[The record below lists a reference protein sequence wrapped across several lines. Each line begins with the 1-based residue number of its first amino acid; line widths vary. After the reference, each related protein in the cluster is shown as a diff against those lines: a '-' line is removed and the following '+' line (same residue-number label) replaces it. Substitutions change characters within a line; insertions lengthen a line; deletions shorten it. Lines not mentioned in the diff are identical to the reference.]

1 MPRLSCVRGLLI
13 PSRMSAEAK
22 SPYNA
27 RNLFHARC
35 TRKVS
40 LCGPGSDKDT
50 RHIEISLKG
59 SGLTYE
65 PGDALA
71 VKPVNDPAL
80 VGLALKSLGF
90 SGDEPVKVKD
100 AEKPVREALLRDFE
114 IHFAGKKFL
123 AKLAEKGAVKLAELL
138 KPENAAALDEY
149 TSAWNASRDCVDV
162 LAEFPDV
169 KFEPQEFVDTLRGL
183 NIRLYSIASS
193 LKAHPEQVDLT
204 VAAVR
209 WTAHGRARSGVCST
223 FLCERWKPGDTA
235 GVFGQTQKHFRMPE
249 SPDAPMIMVG
259 PGTGVAPFRAFLEE
273 REVTGAKGKN
283 WLFFG
288 ERRSATEFFYREQF
302 EGWIKSGVLECLD
315 LAWSRETEGRKE
327 YVQHRM
333 RAQGAQLWKW
343 IADGAYFYVCGDKER
358 MAKDVHEELIRIAQN
373 HGGKSPED
381 ARHYVEET
389 LMKTEKRYSRD
400 VY

>member
-1 MPRLSCVRGLLI
+1 
-13 PSRMSAEAK
+13 MSAETK

-27 RNLFHARC
+27 RNFFHARC
-35 TRKVS
+35 TRNVS

-50 RHIEISLKG
+50 RHIEISLAG

-65 PGDALA
+65 AGDALA
-71 VKPVNDPAL
+71 VKPVNDPQL
-80 VGLALKSLGF
+80 VELTLTALGF
-90 SGDEPVKVKD
+90 SGDELVKVKD
-100 AEKPVREALLRDFE
+100 AEKPVREALLRDFQ
-114 IHFAGKKFL
+114 IHFAEKKFL
-123 AKLAEKGAVKLAELL
+123 AKLAEKGVEKIAELL
-138 KPENAAALDEY
+138 KPETAAALEEY
-149 TSAWNASRDCVDV
+149 TSSWNASRDCVDV
-162 LAEFPDV
+162 LTEFSGV
-169 KFEPQEFVDTLRGL
+169 KFEPQEFTDTLRAL

-209 WTAHGRARSGVCST
+209 WKAHGRARSGVCST
-223 FLCERWKPGDTA
+223 FLCERWPAGETA
-235 GVFGQTQKHFRMPE
+235 GVFGQVQKHFRMPE
-249 SPDAPMIMVG
+249 SADAPMIMVG

-273 REVTGAKGKN
+273 REATGARGKN

-288 ERRSATEFFYREQF
+288 ERRSASEFFYRDQF

-315 LAWSRETEGRKE
+315 LAWSRETDGRKE

-333 RAQGAQLWKW
+333 HAQGAQLWTW
-343 IADGAYFYVCGDKER
+343 ICDGAYFYVCGDKER
-358 MAKDVHEELIRIAQN
+358 MAKDVHEELIAIVQK

-381 ARHYVEET
+381 ARAFVEED
-389 LMKTEKRYSRD
+389 LMKVQKRYRRD

>member
-1 MPRLSCVRGLLI
+1 
-13 PSRMSAEAK
+13 MSAETK
-22 SPYNA
+22 SLYNA
-27 RNLFHARC
+27 RNFLQARC
-35 TRKVS
+35 TRNIS

-50 RHIEISLKG
+50 RHIEISLAG

-71 VKPVNDPAL
+71 VKPVNDPQL
-80 VGLALKSLGF
+80 VELTLEALGF

-100 AEKPVREALLRDFE
+100 VEKPVREAFSRDFQ
-114 IHFAGKKFL
+114 IHFAEKKFL
-123 AKLAEKGAVKLAELL
+123 AKLAEKGAEKFAALL
-138 KPENAAALDEY
+138 LPENAAALADY
-149 TSAWNASRDCVDV
+149 TSGWNASRDYVDV
-162 LAEFPDV
+162 LREFPGIR
-169 KFEPQEFVDTLRGL
+169 FTPQEFTDTLRGL

-209 WTAHGRARSGVCST
+209 WNAHDRARTGVCST
-223 FLCERWKPGDTA
+223 FLCERWPVGGTA
-235 GVFGQTQKHFRMPE
+235 GVFGQVQKHFRMPE
-249 SPDAPMIMVG
+249 NPDAPMIMVG

-273 REVTGAKGKN
+273 REATGAKGKN

-288 ERRSATEFFYREQF
+288 ERRSSSEFFYREQF

-315 LAWSRETEGRKE
+315 LAWSRETAGRKE

-333 RAQGAQLWKW
+333 HAQGAQLWKW

-358 MAKDVHEELIRIAQN
+358 MAKDVHEELISIVHT

-381 ARHYVEET
+381 ARAFVEEGM
-389 LMKTEKRYSRD
+389 MKTEKRYRRD

>member
-1 MPRLSCVRGLLI
+1 
-13 PSRMSAEAK
+13 MSAETK
-22 SPYNA
+22 PLYNA
-27 RNLFHARC
+27 RNFLQARC
-35 TRKVS
+35 TRNVS

-50 RHIEISLKG
+50 RHIEISLAG

-65 PGDALA
+65 AGDALA
-71 VKPVNDPAL
+71 VKPVNDLQL
-80 VGLALKSLGF
+80 VDLTLETLGF
-90 SGDEPVKVKD
+90 RGDEPVKVKD
-100 AEKPVREALLRDFE
+100 IEKPVREALLRDFQ
-114 IHFAGKKFL
+114 IHFAEKKFL
-123 AKLAEKGAVKLAELL
+123 AKLAEKGAKEIADLL
-138 KPENAAALDEY
+138 LPENASALADY
-149 TSAWNASRDCVDV
+149 TSMWNASRDCVDV
-162 LAEFPDV
+162 LRDFPGIR
-169 KFEPQEFVDTLRGL
+169 FTPQEFTDTLRAL

-223 FLCERWKPGDTA
+223 FLCERCSVGETT
-235 GVFGQTQKHFRMPE
+235 GVFGQVQKHFRMPE
-249 SPDAPMIMVG
+249 NPDAPMIMVG

-273 REVTGAKGKN
+273 REATGAKGKN

-288 ERRSATEFFYREQF
+288 ERRSSSEFFYKEQF
-302 EGWIKSGVLECLD
+302 EGWIKNGVLECLD

-333 RAQGAQLWKW
+333 HAQGAQLWKW

-358 MAKDVHEELIRIAQN
+358 MAKDVHEELIAIVHT

-381 ARHYVEET
+381 ARAFVEEE
-389 LMKTEKRYSRD
+389 LMKTEKRYRRD

>member
-1 MPRLSCVRGLLI
+1 
-13 PSRMSAEAK
+13 MSAETK
-22 SPYNA
+22 PLYHA
-27 RNLFHARC
+27 RNFLHARC
-35 TRKVS
+35 SRNVS

-50 RHIEISLKG
+50 RHIEISLAG
-59 SGLTYE
+59 SGLAYE

-71 VKPVNDPAL
+71 VKPVNDPQL
-80 VGLALKSLGF
+80 VELTLETLGF
-90 SGDEPVKVKD
+90 RGDEPVKVKD
-100 AEKPVREALLRDFE
+100 VEKPVREALLRDLQ
-114 IHFAGKKFL
+114 IHFADKKLL
-123 AKLAEKGAVKLAELL
+123 AKLAEKGAEKFTALL
-138 KPENAAALDEY
+138 VSENAAALAEY

-162 LAEFPDV
+162 LREFPGIR
-169 KFEPQEFVDTLRGL
+169 FSPQEFTDTLRSL

-209 WTAHGRARSGVCST
+209 WTAHGRVRSGVCST
-223 FLCERWKPGDTA
+223 FLCERLAAGDAA

-273 REVTGAKGKN
+273 REATGAKGKN

-288 ERRSATEFFYREQF
+288 ERRSATEFFYRGQF
-302 EGWIKSGVLECLD
+302 QGWIKSGVLECLD
-315 LAWSRETEGRKE
+315 LAWSRETDGRKE

-333 RAQGAQLWKW
+333 HAHGAQLWKW

-358 MAKDVHEELIRIAQN
+358 MAKDVHEELIRIVQT

-381 ARHYVEET
+381 ARAYVEEG
-389 LMKTEKRYSRD
+389 LMKTEKRYRRD

>member
-1 MPRLSCVRGLLI
+1 MCRVS
-13 PSRMSAEAK
+13 MSAETK

-27 RNLFHARC
+27 RNFFHARC
-35 TRKVS
+35 TRNVS

-50 RHIEISLKG
+50 RHIEISLAG

-65 PGDALA
+65 AGDALA
-71 VKPVNDPAL
+71 VKPVNDPQL
-80 VGLALKSLGF
+80 VELTLTALGF
-90 SGDEPVKVKD
+90 SGDELVKVKD
-100 AEKPVREALLRDFE
+100 AEKPVREALLRDFQ
-114 IHFAGKKFL
+114 IHFAEKKFL
-123 AKLAEKGAVKLAELL
+123 AKLAEKGVEKIAELL
-138 KPENAAALDEY
+138 KPENAAALEEY
-149 TSAWNASRDCVDV
+149 TSSWNASRDCVDV
-162 LAEFPDV
+162 LTEFSGV
-169 KFEPQEFVDTLRGL
+169 KFEPQEFTDTLRAL

-209 WTAHGRARSGVCST
+209 WKAHGRARSGVCST
-223 FLCERWKPGDTA
+223 FLCERWPAGETA
-235 GVFGQTQKHFRMPE
+235 GVFGQVQKHFRMPE
-249 SPDAPMIMVG
+249 SADAPMIMVG

-273 REVTGAKGKN
+273 REATGARGKN

-288 ERRSATEFFYREQF
+288 ERRSASEFFYREQF

-315 LAWSRETEGRKE
+315 LAWSRETDGRKE

-333 RAQGAQLWKW
+333 HAQGAQLWKW
-343 IADGAYFYVCGDKER
+343 ICDGAYFYVCGDKER
-358 MAKDVHEELIRIAQN
+358 MAKDVHEELIAIVQK

-381 ARHYVEET
+381 ARAFVEED
-389 LMKTEKRYSRD
+389 LMKVQKRYRRD

>member
-1 MPRLSCVRGLLI
+1 
-13 PSRMSAEAK
+13 MSAETK

-27 RNLFHARC
+27 RNFFHARC
-35 TRKVS
+35 TRNVS

-50 RHIEISLKG
+50 RHIEISLAG

-65 PGDALA
+65 AGDALA
-71 VKPVNDPAL
+71 VKPVNDPQL
-80 VGLALKSLGF
+80 VELTLTALGF
-90 SGDEPVKVKD
+90 SGDELVKVKD
-100 AEKPVREALLRDFE
+100 AEKPVREALLRDFQ
-114 IHFAGKKFL
+114 IHFAEKKFL
-123 AKLAEKGAVKLAELL
+123 AKLAEKGVEKIAELL
-138 KPENAAALDEY
+138 KPENAAALEEY
-149 TSAWNASRDCVDV
+149 TSSWNASRDCVDV
-162 LAEFPDV
+162 LTEFSGV
-169 KFEPQEFVDTLRGL
+169 KFEPQEFTDTLRAL

-209 WTAHGRARSGVCST
+209 WKAHGRARSGVCST
-223 FLCERWKPGDTA
+223 FLCERWPAGETA
-235 GVFGQTQKHFRMPE
+235 GVFGQVQKHFRMPE
-249 SPDAPMIMVG
+249 SADAPMIMVG

-273 REVTGAKGKN
+273 REATGARGKN

-288 ERRSATEFFYREQF
+288 ERRSASEFFYRDQF

-315 LAWSRETEGRKE
+315 LAWSRETDGRKE

-333 RAQGAQLWKW
+333 HAQGAQLWTW
-343 IADGAYFYVCGDKER
+343 ICDGAYFYVCGDKER
-358 MAKDVHEELIRIAQN
+358 MAKDVHEELIAIVQK

-381 ARHYVEET
+381 ARAFVEED
-389 LMKTEKRYSRD
+389 LMKVQKRYRRD

>member
-1 MPRLSCVRGLLI
+1 
-13 PSRMSAEAK
+13 MSAEPK

-27 RNLFHARC
+27 RNLLHARC
-35 TRKVS
+35 IRNVS

-50 RHIEISLKG
+50 RHIEISLAG
-59 SGLTYE
+59 SGLIYE

-71 VKPVNDPAL
+71 VKPLNDPQL
-80 VGLALKSLGF
+80 VQFTLDALGF
-90 SGDEPVKVKD
+90 SGGETVIVKD
-100 AEKPVREALLRDFE
+100 VEKPVREALLRDFE

-123 AKLAEKGAVKLAELL
+123 AKLAEKGAEKITELL
-138 KPENAAALDEY
+138 KPENAAALAEY

-162 LAEFPDV
+162 LAEFPGV
-169 KFEPQEFVDTLRGL
+169 KFEPQEFVDTLRAL

-223 FLCERWKPGDTA
+223 FLCERWQPNETA
-235 GVFGQTQKHFRMPE
+235 GIFAQTQKHFRMPE
-249 SPDAPMIMVG
+249 SADVPMIMVG
-259 PGTGVAPFRAFLEE
+259 PGTGIAPFRAFLEE
-273 REVTGAKGKN
+273 REATGARGKN

-288 ERRSATEFFYREQF
+288 ERRSATEYFYREQF
-302 EGWIKSGVLECLD
+302 EGWIKNGVLEQLD
-315 LAWSRETEGRKE
+315 LAWSRETDGRKE

-333 RAQGAQLWKW
+333 AANGVQLWKW
-343 IADGAYFYVCGDKER
+343 LADGAYFYVCGDKER
-358 MAKDVHEELIRIAQN
+358 MAKDVHEELIRIVQT
-373 HGGKSPED
+373 HGGKLPEE
-381 ARHYVEET
+381 ARAYVEED
-389 LMKTEKRYSRD
+389 LMKAQKRYRRD

>member
-1 MPRLSCVRGLLI
+1 MT
-13 PSRMSAEAK
+13 AEMK
-22 SPYNA
+22 PLYNA
-27 RNLFHARC
+27 RNFLQARC
-35 TRKVS
+35 TRNVS

-50 RHIEISLKG
+50 RHVEISLAG
-59 SGLTYE
+59 SGLIYE

-71 VKPVNDPAL
+71 VKPVNDPQL
-80 VGLALKSLGF
+80 VELTLETLGF
-90 SGDEPVKVKD
+90 RGDEPVKVKD
-100 AEKPVREALLRDFE
+100 IEKPVREALLRDFQ
-114 IHFAGKKFL
+114 IHFAEKKFL
-123 AKLAEKGAVKLAELL
+123 AKLAEKGAEKIAGWLL
-138 KPENAAALDEY
+138 PENAAALADY
-149 TSAWNASRDCVDV
+149 TAMWNASRDCVDV
-162 LAEFPDV
+162 LRDFPGIR
-169 KFEPQEFVDTLRGL
+169 FAPQEFTDTLRAL

-223 FLCERWKPGDTA
+223 FLCERCAAGDSA
-235 GVFGQTQKHFRMPE
+235 GVFGQVQKHFRMPE
-249 SPDAPMIMVG
+249 NPDAPMIMVG

-273 REVTGAKGKN
+273 REATGAKGKN

-288 ERRSATEFFYREQF
+288 ERRSASEFFYRDQF
-302 EGWIKSGVLECLD
+302 EGWIKNGVLECLD

-333 RAQGAQLWKW
+333 HAQGAQLWNW
-343 IADGAYFYVCGDKER
+343 LADGAYFYVCGDKER
-358 MAKDVHEELIRIAQN
+358 MAKDVHEELIRIVQT

-381 ARHYVEET
+381 ARAYVEEG
-389 LMKTEKRYSRD
+389 LMKTEKRYRRD

>member
-1 MPRLSCVRGLLI
+1 
-13 PSRMSAEAK
+13 MSAETK
-22 SPYNA
+22 PLYNA
-27 RNLFHARC
+27 RNFLHARC
-35 TRKVS
+35 SRNVS

-50 RHIEISLKG
+50 RHIEISLAG
-59 SGLTYE
+59 SGLVYE

-71 VKPVNDPAL
+71 VKPVNDPRL
-80 VGLALKSLGF
+80 VDLTLETLGF
-90 SGDEPVKVKD
+90 RGDEAVKVKD
-100 AEKPVREALLRDFE
+100 VEKPVREALSRDFQ
-114 IHFAGKKFL
+114 IHFAEKKLL
-123 AKLAEKGAVKLAELL
+123 AKLAEKGAEKMAALLA
-138 KPENAAALDEY
+138 PENAAALAEY

-162 LAEFPDV
+162 LREFPGIR
-169 KFEPQEFVDTLRGL
+169 FSPQEFTDTLRAL

-209 WTAHGRARSGVCST
+209 WTAHGRVRNGVCST
-223 FLCERWKPGDTA
+223 FLCERLAAGDAA

-273 REVTGAKGKN
+273 REATGAKGKN

-288 ERRSATEFFYREQF
+288 ERRSASEYFYRDQF
-302 EGWIKSGVLECLD
+302 EGWIKNGVLESLD
-315 LAWSRETEGRKE
+315 LAWSRETDGRKE

-333 RAQGAQLWKW
+333 AAQGAQIWKW
-343 IADGAYFYVCGDKER
+343 LADGAYFYVCGDKER
-358 MAKDVHEELIRIAQN
+358 MAKDVHEELIRIVQT
-373 HGGKSPED
+373 HGGKSPEE
-381 ARHYVEET
+381 ARAYVEEG
-389 LMKTEKRYSRD
+389 LMKTEKRYRRD

>member
-1 MPRLSCVRGLLI
+1 
-13 PSRMSAEAK
+13 MSAETK
-22 SPYNA
+22 PLYNA
-27 RNLFHARC
+27 RNFLQARC
-35 TRKVS
+35 TRNIS

-50 RHIEISLKG
+50 RHIEISLAG

-65 PGDALA
+65 AGDALA
-71 VKPVNDPAL
+71 VKPVNDPQL
-80 VGLALKSLGF
+80 VELTLETLGF
-90 SGDEPVKVKD
+90 RGDEPVKVKD
-100 AEKPVREALLRDFE
+100 VEKPVREALSRDFQ
-114 IHFAGKKFL
+114 IHFAEKKFL
-123 AKLAEKGAVKLAELL
+123 AKLAEKGAEKIAGLL
-138 KPENAAALDEY
+138 LPENAAALAEY
-149 TSAWNASRDCVDV
+149 TSAWNASRDYVDV
-162 LAEFPDV
+162 LREFPGIR
-169 KFEPQEFVDTLRGL
+169 FSPQEFTDTLRAL

-223 FLCERWKPGDTA
+223 FLCERWSVGETT

-249 SPDAPMIMVG
+249 NPDAPMIMVG

-273 REVTGAKGKN
+273 REATGAKGKN

-288 ERRSATEFFYREQF
+288 ERRSASEFFYKEQF
-302 EGWIKSGVLECLD
+302 EGWIKNGVLECLD

-333 RAQGAQLWKW
+333 HAQGAQIWKW

-358 MAKDVHEELIRIAQN
+358 MAKDVHEELINIVRT
-373 HGGKSPED
+373 HGDKSPED
-381 ARHYVEET
+381 ARAFVEEG
-389 LMKTEKRYSRD
+389 LMKTEKRYRRD

>member
-1 MPRLSCVRGLLI
+1 
-13 PSRMSAEAK
+13 MSAETK
-22 SPYNA
+22 PLYNA
-27 RNLFHARC
+27 RNFFPARC
-35 TRKVS
+35 IRNVS

-50 RHIEISLKG
+50 RHIEISLAG
-59 SGLTYE
+59 SGLIYE

-71 VKPVNDPAL
+71 VKPVNDPEL
-80 VGLALKSLGF
+80 VEATLKALGF
-90 SGDEPVKVKD
+90 SGDEPVKVKEI
-100 AEKPVREALLRDFE
+100 EKPIREALTRDFQ
-114 IHFAGKKFL
+114 IHFAEKKFL
-123 AKLAEKGAVKLAELL
+123 GKLAEKGATMLAELL
-138 KPENAAALDEY
+138 LPENSAALAEY
-149 TSAWNASRDCVDV
+149 TSAWNASRDCVDI

-169 KFEPQEFVDTLRGL
+169 KLAPQEFTDTLRAL

-209 WTAHGRARSGVCST
+209 WQAHGRVRRGVCST
-223 FLCERWKPGDTA
+223 FLCERWQPGETA

-249 SPDAPMIMVG
+249 NPDAPMIMVG

-273 REVTGAKGKN
+273 REVTGAKGRN

-302 EGWIKSGVLECLD
+302 EGWLRNGVLTNLD
-315 LAWSRETEGRKE
+315 LAWSREPDGTKE

-333 RAQGAQLWKW
+333 RAQGAQLWEW
-343 IADGAYFYVCGDKER
+343 LCEGAYFYVCGDKER
-358 MAKDVHEELIRIAQN
+358 MAKDVHEELIRIVET
-373 HGGKSPED
+373 HGGRSPDE
-381 ARHYVEET
+381 ARTFVEED
-389 LMKTEKRYSRD
+389 LMKTQKRYRRD

>member
-1 MPRLSCVRGLLI
+1 
-13 PSRMSAEAK
+13 MSADTK
-22 SPYNA
+22 PLYNA
-27 RNLFHARC
+27 RNFFPARC
-35 TRKVS
+35 IRNIS

-50 RHIEISLKG
+50 RHIEISLAG
-59 SGLTYE
+59 SGLVYE

-71 VKPVNDPAL
+71 VKPVNDPEL
-80 VGLALKSLGF
+80 VELTLKSLGF

-100 AEKPVREALLRDFE
+100 TEKPVREALLRDFQ
-114 IHFAGKKFL
+114 IHFAEKKFL
-123 AKLAEKGAVKLAELL
+123 AKLAEKGVEKIAEMLT
-138 KPENAAALDEY
+138 PENAAVLEDY
-149 TSAWNASRDCVDV
+149 TSAWNMSRDCADV
-162 LAEFPDV
+162 LGDFPAV
-169 KFEPQEFVDTLRGL
+169 KFEPQEFTDTLRGL

-223 FLCERWKPGDTA
+223 FLTERWPVGGTA
-235 GVFGQTQKHFRMPE
+235 GVFGQVQKHFRMPE
-249 SPDAPMIMVG
+249 DPDAPMIMVG
-259 PGTGVAPFRAFLEE
+259 PGTGIAPFRAFLEE

-288 ERRSATEFFYREQF
+288 ERRSASEFFYREQF

-315 LAWSRETEGRKE
+315 LAWSRETDGRKE

-333 RAQGAQLWKW
+333 HAQGAQLWKW
-343 IADGAYFYVCGDKER
+343 ICDGAYFYVCGDKER
-358 MAKDVHEELIRIAQN
+358 MAKDVHEELIRIAQI
-373 HGGKSPED
+373 HGGKSPEE
-381 ARHYVEET
+381 ARAFVEED
-389 LMKTEKRYSRD
+389 LMKGQKRYRRD

>member
-1 MPRLSCVRGLLI
+1 
-13 PSRMSAEAK
+13 MSAETK
-22 SPYNA
+22 SPYNVRNPFQARCA
-27 RNLFHARC
+27 RNI
-35 TRKVS
+35 S

-50 RHIEISLKG
+50 RHIEISLAC

-65 PGDALA
+65 AGDALA

-80 VGLALKSLGF
+80 VELTLKTLGF

-100 AEKPVREALLRDFE
+100 VEKPVREALLRDFQ
-114 IHFAGKKFL
+114 IHFAEKKFL
-123 AKLAEKGAVKLAELL
+123 AKLADKGVGKIADLL

-149 TSAWNASRDCVDV
+149 TSAWNAARDCVDV
-162 LAEFPDV
+162 LTEFPGV
-169 KFEPQEFVDTLRGL
+169 KFEPQEFTDTLRAL

-209 WTAHGRARSGVCST
+209 WSAHGRARSGVCST
-223 FLCERWKPGDTA
+223 FLCERWHPGDTA
-235 GVFGQTQKHFRMPE
+235 GVFGQVQKHFRMPE

-273 REVTGAKGKN
+273 REATGAKGKN

-302 EGWIKSGVLECLD
+302 ERWIKSGVLECLD
-315 LAWSRETEGRKE
+315 LAWSRETDGRKE

-333 RAQGAQLWKW
+333 HAQGAQLWKW
-343 IADGAYFYVCGDKER
+343 ICDGAYFYVCGDKER
-358 MAKDVHEELIRIAQN
+358 MAKDVHEELIQIAQT
-373 HGGKSPED
+373 HGGKSPEE
-381 ARHYVEET
+381 ARAFVEET
-389 LMKTEKRYSRD
+389 LMKTEKRYRRD

>member
-1 MPRLSCVRGLLI
+1 
-13 PSRMSAEAK
+13 MSADTK
-22 SPYNA
+22 PLYNA
-27 RNLFHARC
+27 RNFFPARC
-35 TRKVS
+35 IRNIS

-50 RHIEISLKG
+50 RHIEISLAG
-59 SGLTYE
+59 SGLVYE

-71 VKPVNDPAL
+71 VKPVNDPEL
-80 VGLALKSLGF
+80 VELTLKSLGF

-100 AEKPVREALLRDFE
+100 TEKPVREALLRDFQ
-114 IHFAGKKFL
+114 IHFAEKKFL
-123 AKLAEKGAVKLAELL
+123 AKLAEKGVEKIAELL
-138 KPENAAALDEY
+138 KLENAAALEEY
-149 TSAWNASRDCVDV
+149 TSAWNASRDCVDL

-169 KFEPQEFVDTLRGL
+169 QFEPQEFTDTLRAL

-209 WTAHGRARSGVCST
+209 WSAHGRARSGACST
-223 FLCERWKPGDTA
+223 FLCERWPAGEIA

-259 PGTGVAPFRAFLEE
+259 PGTGIAPFRAFLEE

-288 ERRSATEFFYREQF
+288 ERRSASEFFYREQF

-333 RAQGAQLWKW
+333 HAQGAQLWKW
-343 IADGAYFYVCGDKER
+343 ICDGAYFYVCGDKER
-358 MAKDVHEELIRIAQN
+358 MAKDVHEELIHIVQI
-373 HGGKSPED
+373 HGGKSPEE
-381 ARHYVEET
+381 ARAFVEED
-389 LMKTEKRYSRD
+389 LMKVQKRYRRD